1 MNNNAI
7 YKPRLLPLALATLSG
22 LAVLSTARAEIV
34 LYDKD
39 DTRFSTDGYINA
51 FYVHTDTDRFGS
63 LQDRKQSR
71 IRMGF
76 LPNYIGFN
84 FGKTIDGLQLGARS
98 SFWVTINDSQFNG
111 TSTGIDV
118 RQFYGTAGAEWGEV
132 LIGKDFGLFARSN
145 IFLDELLAGVGN
157 VSDTVGLVN
166 GGGVTFGNIGTGYP
180 YAFPSSQITYR
191 NKGLLVKGLDI
202 AVGIIDPVH
211 ATGSANAY
219 EDKPRFE
226 TEVSYSHDF
235 GGPSIYTWIN
245 GMHQQTKDAAPGVSD
260 VSSNGLGYG
269 LQGKAAGFSLTASG
283 FKAKGIHTYFT
294 NNLTNAN
301 LRNTDSN
308 GWLLQGSYS
317 FLDKNKVALS
327 YGKSRDKGQN
337 RAGIVGQRA
346 DYSTGGMAYFY
357 TVNNNFK
364 LVAEYN
370 RFKIDG
376 RDNNLDDENTKTLAF
391 GAVINW

>member
-7 YKPRLLPLALATLSG
+7 YKPRLLPLALATLAG
-22 LAVLSTARAEIV
+22 LTALNARAEIT

-51 FYVHTDTDRFGS
+51 FYVHTDTDRAGS
-63 LQDRKQSR
+63 LDDRKQSR
-71 IRMGF
+71 VRMGF

-98 SFWVTINDSQFNG
+98 SFWVTINDSQFSG

-157 VSDTVGLVN
+157 VSDTVGLVD

-202 AVGIIDPVH
+202 AVGIVDPVN
-211 ATGSANAY
+211 ATGSTNAY

-226 TEVSYSHDF
+226 TEVSYSYDF

-245 GMHQQTKDAAPGVSD
+245 GMHQTTKDTAPGVSD
-260 VSSNGLGYG
+260 VNSNGLGYG

-294 NNLTNAN
+294 NNLTQAN

-317 FLDKNKVALS
+317 FLDKNKLALS
-327 YGKSRDKGQN
+327 YGKSRDKGTG

-357 TVNNNFK
+357 TVNDNFK

-376 RDNNLDDENTKTLAF
+376 RDNNNDDENTKTLAF

>member
-1 MNNNAI
+1 MNN
-7 YKPRLLPLALATLSG
+7 KPRLLPLALATFGS
-22 LAVLSTARAEIV
+22 LAVLSNARAEIT
-34 LYDKD
+34 LYEQD
-39 DTRFSTDGYINA
+39 DTRFSVDGYINA
-51 FYVHTDTDRFGS
+51 FYVHTDTDRAGN

-84 FGKTIDGLQLGARS
+84 FGKTIDGLKLGARS

-145 IFLDELLAGVGN
+145 IFLDELLGGVGN
-157 VSDTVGLVN
+157 VSDSVGLVD

-202 AVGIIDPVH
+202 AVGIIDPAH
-211 ATGSANAY
+211 ATNSATAY

-226 TEVSYSHDF
+226 TEVSYSYDF

-245 GMHQQTKDAAPGVSD
+245 GMHQQTKDTAPGVSD

-269 LQGKAAGFSLTASG
+269 IRGQVAGFSLTASG

-308 GWLLQGSYS
+308 GWLVQGSYS

-327 YGKSRDKGQN
+327 YGRSRDKGQN

-346 DYSTGGMAYFY
+346 DYSTGGLAYFY
-357 TVNNNFK
+357 SVNDNFK

-370 RFKIDG
+370 RFEIDG
-376 RDNNLDDENTKTLAF
+376 KVNSNNDEDTKTLAF